1 MILYPDLYFN
11 SIVDIS
17 VDVLKQ
23 KNIKGLILD
32 VDNTLI
38 DTAKNFVPGVDEWHD
53 NIRKAGIKTI
63 IVSNT
68 NKIEKLNKVS
78 KKLNIEYIKFAKKPL
93 KSGFKKALKILELEP
108 ENVAAIG
115 DQIFTDVIGANRCKI
130 LSILVNPVNEEDI
143 WITKLKRPIEKKIV
157 NRYLKTKD
165 GKVN

>member
-17 VDVLKQ
+17 VDILKQ
-23 KNIKGLILD
+23 NNIKGLILD

-38 DTAKNFVPGVDEWHD
+38 DTAKNFVPGVDVWHE
-53 NIRKAGIKTI
+53 NIRSAGIKTI

-78 KKLNIEYIKFAKKPL
+78 EKLNIEYISFAKKPL
-93 KSGFKKALKILELEP
+93 KGGFKEALKKLDLNP

-115 DQIFTDVIGANRCKI
+115 DQIFTDVMGANRCKI
-130 LSILVNPVNEEDI
+130 FSILVNPVNEEDI
-143 WITKLKRPIEKKIV
+143 WITKWKRPIERKIV
-157 NRYLKTKD
+157 NKYLKTKE